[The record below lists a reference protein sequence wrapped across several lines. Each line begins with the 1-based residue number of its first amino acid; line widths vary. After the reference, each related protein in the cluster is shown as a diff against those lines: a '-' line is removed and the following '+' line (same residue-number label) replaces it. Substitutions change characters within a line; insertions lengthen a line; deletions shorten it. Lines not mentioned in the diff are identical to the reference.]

1 MTCPKLPSWE
11 VIENSQSRDPAT
23 HVGVEKQ
30 ILCSDPQEEKERS
43 LHQMRDSAWRKAGGA
58 MGGWGMRTRGCRGC
72 GRGARGG
79 TGGGAPFIHSVLNL
93 FYQCLP
99 PATWAHLLLMPRAWR

>member
-23 HVGVEKQ
+23 HVGVGKQ
-30 ILCSDPQEEKERS
+30 ILCSDPQEGKEQS
-43 LHQMRDSAWRKAGGA
+43 CCHQARDSVWRKAGGA
-58 MGGWGMRTRGCRGC
+58 MAGWGGG
-72 GRGARGG
+72 GR
-79 TGGGAPFIHSVLNL
+79 GAPFIHSVLNL
-93 FYQCLP
+93 FHQCLP

>member
-58 MGGWGMRTRGCRGC
+58 AAAAAVAAKSFQSCPSLCDPMDGSPPGPAVPG
-72 GRGARGG
+72 
-79 TGGGAPFIHSVLNL
+79 VL
-93 FYQCLP
+93 
-99 PATWAHLLLMPRAWR
+99 